1 MWYHDFPFEKGKQ
14 ILILRHGE
22 RPSSPQGSFGHEIS
36 LTPQG
41 KIDSERAGE
50 KLQRIRWGEIHSSP
64 ILRCQETA
72 HSFLKGTKQNTSIH
86 LSSYLGDPGVFV
98 AEPEVAGPHFLNK
111 TNDQMIYALHS
122 GEQIPGVRSIK
133 EGCLLFI
140 EYLKTIELFPCIMF
154 SHDIIIALLKSY
166 FFNTSPQLP
175 SFLDGFCIS
184 KENL

>member
-41 KIDSERAGE
+41 KLDSERAGE
-50 KLQRIRWGEIHSSP
+50 KLQRIHWGEIHSSP

-72 HSFLKGTKQNTSIH
+72 RSFLKGAKQDTPIY
-86 LSSYLGDPGVFV
+86 LSSHLGDPGVFV
-98 AEPEVAGPHFLNK
+98 SKPAIAGSYFMNK
-111 TNDQMIYALHS
+111 TTRQMIDAMYS
-122 GEQIPGVRSIK
+122 GESIPGIRSIK

-140 EYLKTIELFPCIMF
+140 EYLKTIKQFPCIMF

-166 FFNTSPQLP
+166 FFNAPPQLP
-175 SFLDGFCIS
+175 SFLDGFCID
-184 KENL
+184 NFLR

>member
-22 RPSSPQGSFGHEIS
+22 RLPSPQGSFGHEIR

-41 KIDSERAGE
+41 KLDSERAGE
-50 KLQRIRWGEIHSSP
+50 KLQKIRWGEIHSSP

-72 HSFLKGTKQNTSIH
+72 HFFLKGAKQETPIY
-86 LSSYLGDPGVFV
+86 LSCYLGDPGVFV
-98 AEPEVAGPHFLNK
+98 SEPAIAGPYFMNK
-111 TNDQMIYALHS
+111 TALQMIDAMDS
-122 GEQIPGVRSIK
+122 GQPIPGIRSVK
-133 EGCLLFI
+133 EGGLLFVD
-140 EYLKTIELFPCIMF
+140 YLKTIKQFPCVMF

-166 FFNTSPQLP
+166 FFNVSPQLP

-184 KENL
+184 QEKL